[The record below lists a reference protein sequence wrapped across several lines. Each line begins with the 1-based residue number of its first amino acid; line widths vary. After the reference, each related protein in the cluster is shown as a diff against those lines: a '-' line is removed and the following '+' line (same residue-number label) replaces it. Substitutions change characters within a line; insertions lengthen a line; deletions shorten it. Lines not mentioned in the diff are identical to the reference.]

1 MADAPDNPLAPH
13 TRPPYYAGQPIEF
26 AGYVDDFDRT
36 ICAMEFSLDDGASW
50 TAYPTA
56 AEQQLIQEG
65 SPYEIRFAALEWWE
79 RVSGQAD

>member
-1 MADAPDNPLAPH
+1 MRCGWSWAR
-13 TRPPYYAGQPIEF
+13 TRAEIGFCVLYPGLCLPAAGGQ
-26 AGYVDDFDRT
+26 A
-36 ICAMEFSLDDGASW
+36 
-50 TAYPTA
+50 AYPTA